1 NDLKEE
7 EMMAILDSTVGG
19 DKMAPVIE
27 KWIEKGR
34 EEGRE
39 EGMIFE
45 AQDLLLDAIEAKF
58 DKVPRDIKILVK
70 KTKDREKL
78 RSILKATIKVQSIDE
93 IRDMF

>member
-1 NDLKEE
+1 KKG
-7 EMMAILDSTVGG
+7 M
-19 DKMAPVIE
+19 
-27 KWIEKGR
+27 EKGM
-34 EEGRE
+34 EKGKI
-39 EGMIFE
+39 EGMIID